1 MATGL
6 ILVLIVGALG
16 YLGIIYTSPAL
27 ILLAICSGVMLF
39 LGYGYIL
46 YMMLRVKC
54 RIQIPIVMA
63 EQEEGVM
70 ICAVT
75 ENRSR
80 LPLPKVVYRMDYRNS
95 FGRKKRILSIQAA
108 ADAKSS
114 SRMNME
120 VAAKSSGNYTFRL
133 VRVRFYGL
141 LGIGYLTRYVRYEE
155 RLSIMP
161 KITPVM
167 IEVGLASRYF
177 QGEAEV
183 YDDKTGGDDVSEVF
197 QIRSFQPG
205 DKIQNIH
212 WKLSAKEDELMVR
225 ENSLPMGCPVVI
237 LLDIS
242 GGQKETEKQRNHFFE
257 MVISISFGLVEKQC
271 PHYIAWY
278 DEKEH
283 DLIRVR
289 VDKEERVYYFIL
301 LLYGAVQSRE
311 KMDIA
316 LLYQEKYRGETAV
329 TKIEMNLAGK
339 LIVAGTEIEDF
350 AKAEIRV

>member
-1 MATGL
+1 MPDSDSDCYGRAGRRRYDL
-6 ILVLIVGALG
+6 CGDGKPEQAAIAEG
-16 YLGIIYTSPAL
+16 GIPDRLSELLWQKKEKVIHTDGSGCKEQQPDERGGSSKKQWKLYIPAG
-27 ILLAICSGVMLF
+27 SGK
-39 LGYGYIL
+39 IL
-46 YMMLRVKC
+46 Y
-54 RIQIPIVMA
+54 
-63 EQEEGVM
+63 
-70 ICAVT
+70 
-75 ENRSR
+75 
-80 LPLPKVVYRMDYRNS
+80 
-95 FGRKKRILSIQAA
+95 
-108 ADAKSS
+108 
-114 SRMNME
+114 
-120 VAAKSSGNYTFRL
+120 
-133 VRVRFYGL
+133 L

-289 VDKEERVYYFIL
+289 VDTEEKVYYFIL
-301 LLYGAVQSRE
+301 LLYGAVQNRE

>member
-1 MATGL
+1 MPDSDSD
-6 ILVLIVGALG
+6 
-16 YLGIIYTSPAL
+16 Y
-27 ILLAICSGVMLF
+27 
-39 LGYGYIL
+39 YG
-46 YMMLRVKC
+46 R
-54 RIQIPIVMA
+54 A
-63 EQEEGVM
+63 
-70 ICAVT
+70 
-75 ENRSR
+75 
-80 LPLPKVVYRMDYRNS
+80 
-95 FGRKKRILSIQAA
+95 GRRCYDLCGDGKPEQAA
-108 ADAKSS
+108 IAEGSIPDGLPEFFWQEKEKVIHTGGSGCKEQQPDERGG
-114 SRMNME
+114 SR
-120 VAAKSSGNYTFRL
+120 KSSGNYTFRL

-289 VDKEERVYYFIL
+289 VDTEEKVYYFIL

-311 KMDIA
+311 KMDIT